1 MIEIYTDGSC
11 LTNPGNGGWA
21 AIINEDGK
29 IKKISGNEKNT
40 TNNRMEL
47 MAPINALKNI
57 KSEEEI
63 NIYTD
68 GSCLSNPGDGG
79 WAAIISING
88 EIKEISGSEKNTTN
102 NRMEL
107 LAPIRALKEMK
118 QSDQIEI
125 YTDSQYVKLGIT
137 EWINTWVVNNWKTS
151 KKEDVKNKDL
161 WVELYDLNKSLNVK
175 WNWVKAHAGNI
186 MNEKVDLLAKKAA
199 NLN

>member
-1 MIEIYTDGSC
+1 MI
-11 LTNPGNGGWA
+11 
-21 AIINEDGK
+21 K
-29 IKKISGNEKNT
+29 
-40 TNNRMEL
+40 
-47 MAPINALKNI
+47 
-57 KSEEEI
+57 
-63 NIYTD
+63 IYTD

-175 WNWVKAHAGNI
+175 WNWVKAHAGNP
-186 MNEKVDLLAKKAA
+186 MNEEVDLMAKKAA
-199 NLN
+199 NLD